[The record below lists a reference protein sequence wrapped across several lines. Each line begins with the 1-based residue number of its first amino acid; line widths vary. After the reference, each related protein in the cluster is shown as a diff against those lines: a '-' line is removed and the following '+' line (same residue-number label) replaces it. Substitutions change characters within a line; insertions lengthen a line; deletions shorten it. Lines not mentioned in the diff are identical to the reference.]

1 MNRLVRLGSSI
12 QELSKTQSFKFWFD
26 YVKPKYGQKRCLCIW
41 IQMFH
46 CIRKKMIFIKTFHK
60 MLKLGLILQII
71 NYIDHCL
78 KKKIKND
85 WINER

>member
-46 CIRKKMIFIKTFHK
+46 CIRKKNDIYKDLPQDVETRSDTSNY
-60 MLKLGLILQII
+60 KLYRPLPKEK
-71 NYIDHCL
+71 Y
-78 KKKIKND
+78 KK
-85 WINER
+85 

>member
-1 MNRLVRLGSSI
+1 MVKKDVCVYGYRCFIV
-12 QELSKTQSFKFWFD
+12 
-26 YVKPKYGQKRCLCIW
+26 YV
-41 IQMFH
+41 
-46 CIRKKMIFIKTFHK
+46 KKMIFIKTFHK
-60 MLKLGLILQII
+60 MLKLGPILQII